1 MSDREKI
8 VNETLAI
15 VIEREGIKDAEVII
29 RPLVTDTVNYTSTLY
44 VITVKS
50 LGSEDLELFA
60 KVACVGEEIRR
71 DMAFGEIYGRERLV
85 YGEIS
90 KIYDRIQSQSD
101 IAENEKFVFSKF
113 YASGDGYLQETLI
126 LENLAARGYTTY
138 NRFVSV
144 TWEYASAAIRELAKL
159 HALSYAFAERD
170 PEGFDRTMKN
180 AMHPFDGCEGNMFQL
195 YKNTE
200 AIALEAAPHES
211 REKLRDF
218 FVRESS
224 VEKFYKN
231 FMPSRRPV
239 LAHGDYR
246 PVT

>member
-60 KVACVGEEIRR
+60 KVACVERYR
-71 DMAFGEIYGRERLV
+71 REREVCL
-85 YGEIS
+85 
-90 KIYDRIQSQSD
+90 
-101 IAENEKFVFSKF
+101 SKF

-170 PEGFDRTMKN
+170 PR
-180 AMHPFDGCEGNMFQL
+180 
-195 YKNTE
+195 
-200 AIALEAAPHES
+200 
-211 REKLRDF
+211 
-218 FVRESS
+218 
-224 VEKFYKN
+224 
-231 FMPSRRPV
+231 
-239 LAHGDYR
+239 
-246 PVT
+246 